1 MEKEE
6 EEEWRKWRMQR
17 RPFRFVNGVSDDGG
31 RRWSPYS
38 LRANP
43 RKTEAAS
50 RTMRDGSLRL
60 CSRSVKK
67 MNLLQRLL
75 NDVSAENL
83 GSSTHRAAGK
93 TKTKNEKNKTDAL
106 QLAVKRNSVQVAAL
120 YEDFNR
126 CSVRTTSRRAKEE
139 RAKST
144 SSWEDVARRCF
155 AVHACAVRHFF
166 LAGREGYREE
176 EDNAANDSTRPCRR
190 IEHYRC
196 KLSALDAMP
205 VCFRQTWPFVFP
217 CSNFAAHLLA
227 ESGVENVGGRRSV
240 ARCELQRVLR
250 RLTFSKNDY
259 LYDEATRKNKM
270 LAVVAGSYPAKLA
283 KAVRGHD
290 DVDVFVVVT
299 EASLP
304 VLNSMWMLFGEIDE
318 HGIVSE
324 YRGASWSRDSIVAVK
339 TCGRIQFVLKY
350 FGEEPCLCDHHID
363 KVFFRDF
370 HHATRW
376 KLEVYNSFYL
386 VRYIYADEKTVAS
399 CTAIDARHVNTHL
412 IRSLT
417 MTPVVGGEGGEVR
430 SRIEYAIS
438 RNGEEKPGYPQK
450 HLKNV
455 LDWGPPC
462 LREQALRAYLDAPC
476 SVYGKIR
483 FF

>member
-43 RKTEAAS
+43 RLSEEAS
-50 RTMRDGSLRL
+50 RTMRDRSLRL

-75 NDVSAENL
+75 NDVSAER
-83 GSSTHRAAGK
+83 SSTFASAAGK

-155 AVHACAVRHFF
+155 AVHACAVRRFF

-205 VCFRQTWPFVFP
+205 VCFRQTWSFVFP
-217 CSNFAAHLLA
+217 CSNFAAHLL
-227 ESGVENVGGRRSV
+227 
-240 ARCELQRVLR
+240 
-250 RLTFSKNDY
+250 
-259 LYDEATRKNKM
+259 
-270 LAVVAGSYPAKLA
+270 
-283 KAVRGHD
+283 
-290 DVDVFVVVT
+290 VDVFVVVT

-350 FGEEPCLCDHHID
+350 FGEEPCLCDHHIN

-370 HHATRW
+370 HHAARW

-455 LDWGPPC
+455 LDWRPPC

>member
-1 MEKEE
+1 
-6 EEEWRKWRMQR
+6 
-17 RPFRFVNGVSDDGG
+17 
-31 RRWSPYS
+31 
-38 LRANP
+38 
-43 RKTEAAS
+43 
-50 RTMRDGSLRL
+50 MRDRSSRL

-67 MNLLQRLL
+67 MNLLQRVL
-75 NDVSAENL
+75 NDAQ
-83 GSSTHRAAGK
+83 TARRASETEK
-93 TKTKNEKNKTDAL
+93 EKNGNAL

-120 YEDFNR
+120 YEDFIR
-126 CSVRTTSRRAKEE
+126 CSVRTTARRVKEE

-144 SSWEDVARRCF
+144 PSWEDVTRRCF

-166 LAGREGYREE
+166 LAGKEGYREE
-176 EDNAANDSTRPCRR
+176 EDNAASDSARPCRR

-196 KLSALDAMP
+196 KLSALDAMTTI
-205 VCFRQTWPFVFP
+205 CFHQTWPFVFP

-240 ARCELQRVLR
+240 ARRELQRILR

-283 KAVRGHD
+283 KAVRSAD

-304 VLNSMWMLFGEIDE
+304 VLNSMWTLFGAIVDE
-318 HGIVSE
+318 RGVLEE
-324 YRGASWSRDSIVAVK
+324 YRNASWSRDSIVGVK

-376 KLEVYNSFYL
+376 KLEVYRRFYL

-430 SRIEYAIS
+430 PRIEYSIS
-438 RNGEEKPGYPQK
+438 RNSEEKPGYPQK